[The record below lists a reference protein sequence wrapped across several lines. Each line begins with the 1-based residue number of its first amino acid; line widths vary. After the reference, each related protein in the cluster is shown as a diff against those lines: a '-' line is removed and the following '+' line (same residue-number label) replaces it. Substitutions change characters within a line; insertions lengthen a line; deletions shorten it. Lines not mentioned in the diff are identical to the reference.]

1 MEIATEEQRREL
13 VEKIK
18 KVRKKI
24 LRFKDELKD
33 LRAVGHARAD
43 AVEKRIVN
51 AGNRLACL
59 YFEWETGARLTDEN
73 VGPAD
78 EPPDMWSRR
87 DTMYRYR
94 PQGGGS
100 NGERV

>member
-1 MEIATEEQRREL
+1 MEIATDEQRRDL

-24 LRFKDELKD
+24 HRLTEELKD
-33 LRAVGHARAD
+33 LRALGHARAD
-43 AVEKRIVN
+43 AVEKRIAN

-59 YFEWETGARLTDEN
+59 YFEWETGARLLDEN

-78 EPPDMWSRR
+78 EPPEMWSRL
-87 DTMYRYR
+87 DTMYRYQPHR
-94 PQGGGS
+94 
-100 NGERV
+100 